1 MRDLIR
7 IAIILALAFA
17 STFVI
22 AEATGILPEG
32 DLVAWLEAL
41 REVDPR
47 LLALA
52 VIGMLVL
59 DLFIAVPTM
68 TTILLAGW
76 LLGPWVGGL
85 VASVGLLLMGGTAY
99 VLGRSLGRGVLLRL
113 FKDDARLAGIE
124 GAFARNDLLTLAVC
138 QALPILPELSASL
151 AGVARMRILR
161 FFAGYA
167 LGVVP
172 FAFIVASGGA
182 ASSPDDLRPAIL
194 TAIGTSAALL
204 ILWRLVARRQG
215 DVGGKT

>member
-7 IAIILALAFA
+7 IALVLALAFA

-22 AEATGILPEG
+22 AEVTGILPEG
-32 DLVAWLEAL
+32 DLVAWLQAL
-41 REVDPR
+41 REVDAR
-47 LLALA
+47 VLALA

-76 LLGPWVGGL
+76 LLGPWIGGL
-85 VASVGLLLMGGTAY
+85 VASVGLLLMGSTAY
-99 VLGRSLGRGVLLRL
+99 ALGRTLGRGVLMRL

-124 GAFARNDLLTLAVC
+124 AAFARNAVLTLAVC

-151 AGVARMRILR
+151 AGIARMHPLR
-161 FFAGYA
+161 FLAGYA

-182 ASSPDDLRPAIL
+182 ASTPDDLRPAIL
-194 TAIGTSAALL
+194 TAIGTSASLL
-204 ILWRLVARRQG
+204 LVWRFWSRRG
-215 DVGGKT
+215 V

>member
-1 MRDLIR
+1 MRDLLR
-7 IAIILALAFA
+7 IGIVMALAFA

-32 DLVAWLEAL
+32 DLLAWLDAL
-41 REVDPR
+41 RAVDP
-47 LLALA
+47 LWLALA

-76 LLGPWVGGL
+76 LLGPWLGGL

-99 VLGRSLGRGVLLRL
+99 ALGRSLGRRALARL
-113 FKDDARLAGIE
+113 FKDDDRLAGIE
-124 GAFARNDLLTLAVC
+124 AAFARNDILTLAVC

-151 AGVARMRILR
+151 AGIARMRPLR
-161 FFAGYA
+161 FVMGYA

-182 ASSPDDLRPAIL
+182 ASTPDDLRPAIL
-194 TAIGTSAALL
+194 TAIGTSATLL
-204 ILWRLVARRQG
+204 ILWRLVAQRRG
-215 DVGGKT
+215 SKSHKT

>member
-1 MRDLIR
+1 MRDLLR
-7 IAIILALAFA
+7 IGIVMALAFA

-22 AEATGILPEG
+22 AEATGVLPEG
-32 DLVAWLEAL
+32 DLLAWLDGL
-41 REVDPR
+41 RTVDP
-47 LLALA
+47 LWLALA
-52 VIGMLVL
+52 VIAMLVL

-76 LLGPWVGGL
+76 LLGPWLGGL

-99 VLGRSLGRGVLLRL
+99 ALGRSLGRRVLARV

-124 GAFARNDLLTLAVC
+124 AAFARNDILTLAVC

-151 AGVARMRILR
+151 AGISRMRPLR
-161 FFAGYA
+161 FVAGYA

-182 ASSPDDLRPAIL
+182 ASTPDDLRPAIL
-194 TAIGTSAALL
+194 TAIGTSATLL
-204 ILWRLVARRQG
+204 ILWRLVAQRQG
-215 DVGGKT
+215 NKSHKT

>member
-1 MRDLIR
+1 MRDLLR
-7 IAIILALAFA
+7 IAIVLALAFA

-32 DLVAWLEAL
+32 DLLAWLEAL
-41 REVDPR
+41 RLVDP
-47 LLALA
+47 LSLALA
-52 VIGMLVL
+52 VIAMLVL

-76 LLGPWVGGL
+76 LLGPWLGGF
-85 VASVGLLLMGGTAY
+85 VASAGLLLMGGTAY
-99 VLGRSLGRGVLLRL
+99 ALGRGLGRRMLAQL

-124 GAFARNDLLTLAVC
+124 AAFARNDILTLAVC

-151 AGVARMRILR
+151 AGIAQMHPLR
-161 FFAGYA
+161 FVAGYA

-182 ASSPDDLRPAIL
+182 ASTPDDLRPAIL
-194 TAIGTSAALL
+194 TAIGTSATLL
-204 ILWRLVARRQG
+204 ILWRLLSRRRA
-215 DVGGKT
+215 

>member
-7 IAIILALAFA
+7 IAVILALAFS

-22 AEATGILPEG
+22 AQATGVLPEG

-76 LLGPWVGGL
+76 LLGPWLGGL
-85 VASVGLLLMGGTAY
+85 VASVGLLVMGGTAY
-99 VLGRSLGRGVLLRL
+99 TLGRTLGRGVLLRL
-113 FKDDARLAGIE
+113 FRDEARLADVE
-124 GAFARNDLLTLAVC
+124 AAFARNDLLTLAVC

-151 AGVARMRILR
+151 AGIARMRPLR
-161 FFAGYA
+161 FVAGYA

-194 TAIGTSAALL
+194 TAIGASATLL

-215 DVGGKT
+215 GAGRKT

>member
-1 MRDLIR
+1 MRDLLR

-32 DLVAWLEAL
+32 DLLAWLEAL
-41 REVDPR
+41 RTVDP
-47 LLALA
+47 LWLALA
-52 VIGMLVL
+52 VVAMLVL

-76 LLGPWVGGL
+76 LLGPWLGGL

-99 VLGRSLGRGVLLRL
+99 ALGRSLGRQVLTRL
-113 FKDDARLAGIE
+113 FKDEARLARIE
-124 GAFARNDLLTLAVC
+124 AAFARNDILTLAVC

-151 AGVARMRILR
+151 AGIARMQPLR
-161 FFAGYA
+161 FVAGYA

-182 ASSPDDLRPAIL
+182 ASTPDDLRPALL
-194 TAIGTSAALL
+194 TAIGTSATLL
-204 ILWRLVARRQG
+204 ILWRLLSRRPA
-215 DVGGKT
+215 